1 MKEIEIKAR
10 LRNKAAVVE
19 KLKACGCVFEKPV
32 KQKDTVYAE
41 NVGSLKNFRTN
52 KVFLR
57 LRVTNGSKIFLQSKS
72 AW

>member
-19 KLKACGCVFEKPV
+19 KLKARGCVFEKPV